1 MVVPVTETGR
11 CLLVKDK
18 KTSEWGFISG
28 GVKKNEKMFYAANRE
43 LCEETSNV
51 LTKISKCHT
60 LIRFKTTYRP
70 TELLLKDKKNNEHI
84 ISIYHVYLF
93 LIREDDVCINKFNIN
108 KEVSDIKICRYDD
121 TENRWAFCDMV
132 YNSYI
137 KNYI

>member
-1 MVVPVTETGR
+1 MVVPFTYDGK

-43 LCEETSNV
+43 LSEETSNV
-51 LTKISKCHT
+51 IDNISRCHT
-60 LIRFKTTYRP
+60 LIKFKTKYRP
-70 TELLLKDKKNNEHI
+70 AELLKKDKKTNEDI

-93 LIREDDVCINKFNIN
+93 LIHENDVCFNKFKAN
-108 KEVSDIKICRYDD
+108 KEVSDIKICNYNDMKK
-121 TENRWAFCDMV
+121 RWVFCDMV

-137 KNYI
+137 KNYL